1 MVARLGPRGLDAVLA
16 QGVDP
21 LAVPAQL
28 VEPAAAPAVALAVSP
43 VGVQEDAAPMFR
55 SHAVSF
61 GLTFKEAELCPLRS
75 RFLLQQ
81 PSLPRSSASGGP
93 PNSCRREFSD
103 QRTHIPL
110 ERWAQ
115 RAVVESRCRV
125 IEREEGRAERK
136 PHPTI
141 QRVPVDCGDLRV
153 WGEGAEGVPAER
165 SDHHWAQKSKLALQE
180 RCAGG
185 DLLRCW
191 VTVLGW
197 AALHYIQYEYI
208 LSRTPSEPEE
218 EIEKLSGCPNE
229 RSTHRILTR
238 SRGLSDEEQL
248 GVCTPLARD
257 AVRSR

>member
-1 MVARLGPRGLDAVLA
+1 VVARLGLRGPDAVLA

-93 PNSCRREFSD
+93 PNPCRREFPD

-110 ERWAQ
+110 ERWTQ
-115 RAVVESRCRV
+115 RAVVERRCGV
-125 IEREEGRAERK
+125 VEREEGRAERK
-136 PHPTI
+136 PHPAL

-153 WGEGAEGVPAER
+153 RGEGAEGVTAER
-165 SDHHWAQKSKLALQE
+165 SNHHGVQKSELPLKE
-180 RCAGG
+180 WRTGG
-185 DLLRCW
+185 DLLGCW
-191 VTVLGW
+191 VTVLRW
-197 AALHYIQYEYI
+197 AALHHIEYEYI

-229 RSTHRILTR
+229 RSTDCIFARTR
-238 SRGLSDEEQL
+238 SLSDKEQL
-248 GVCTPLARD
+248 GARAPLAWD
-257 AVRSR
+257 AASSR

>member
-1 MVARLGPRGLDAVLA
+1 MVARLGPRGPDAVLA
-16 QGVDP
+16 KGVDP

-28 VEPAAAPAVALAVSP
+28 VESAAAPAVAPAVSP

-93 PNSCRREFSD
+93 PIPCRREFTD
-103 QRTHIPL
+103 KRTHIPL
-110 ERWAQ
+110 KRWAQ
-115 RAVVESRCRV
+115 RAVVQRSCRV

-136 PHPTI
+136 PHPAR

-153 WGEGAEGVPAER
+153 RGEGAEGMTAER
-165 SDHHWAQKSKLALQE
+165 SNYHGIQKCELPFQE
-180 RCAGG
+180 LRTGG
-185 DLLRCW
+185 DLLGCW
-191 VTVLGW
+191 VTVLRW
-197 AALHYIQYEYI
+197 AALHHIEYEYI

-218 EIEKLSGCPNE
+218 EIEKLSGCPDE
-229 RSTHRILTR
+229 RSTDCIFARTR
-238 SRGLSDEEQL
+238 SLSDEKQL
-248 GVCTPLARD
+248 GARAPLAWD
-257 AVRSR
+257 AAYSR

>member
-1 MVARLGPRGLDAVLA
+1 MARLGPRGPDAVLA

-28 VEPAAAPAVALAVSP
+28 VEAAAAPAGAPADVRE
-43 VGVQEDAAPMFR
+43 GAAPKFR

-93 PNSCRREFSD
+93 PNTCRREFSD

-115 RAVVESRCRV
+115 RAVVERRSGV
-125 IEREEGRAERK
+125 VEREEGRAERK
-136 PHPTI
+136 PNPTF
-141 QRVPVDCGDLRV
+141 QWVPVDCGDLRV
-153 WGEGAEGVPAER
+153 WGEGAEGVTAER
-165 SDHHWAQKSKLALQE
+165 CNDHGVQESELALQE

-185 DLLRCW
+185 DLLGCW
-191 VTVLGW
+191 VAVLGW
-197 AALHYIQYEYI
+197 AALHHIQHEYI
-208 LSRTPSEPEE
+208 LSRAPSEPEE

-229 RSTHRILTR
+229 RSTDCIFART
-238 SRGLSDEEQL
+238 RGLSDEEQL
-248 GVCTPLARD
+248 GARAPLAWD
-257 AVRSR
+257 AASS

>member
-1 MVARLGPRGLDAVLA
+1 MARLGPRGPDAVLA

-28 VEPAAAPAVALAVSP
+28 VEAAAAPAGAPADVRE
-43 VGVQEDAAPMFR
+43 GAAPKFR

-93 PNSCRREFSD
+93 PNTCRREFSD

-115 RAVVESRCRV
+115 RAVVERCSGV
-125 IEREEGRAERK
+125 VEREEGRAERK
-136 PHPTI
+136 PNPTF
-141 QRVPVDCGDLRV
+141 QWVPVDCGDLRV
-153 WGEGAEGVPAER
+153 WGEGAEGMTAER
-165 SDHHWAQKSKLALQE
+165 SDHHRAQKSELAFKE

-185 DLLRCW
+185 DLLGCW
-191 VTVLGW
+191 VAVLGW
-197 AALHYIQYEYI
+197 AALHHIQHEYI
-208 LSRTPSEPEE
+208 LSRAPSEPEE

-229 RSTHRILTR
+229 RSTDCIFART
-238 SRGLSDEEQL
+238 RGLSDEEQL
-248 GVCTPLARD
+248 GARAPLAWD
-257 AVRSR
+257 AASS

>member
-1 MVARLGPRGLDAVLA
+1 VVARLGLRGPDAVLA

-93 PNSCRREFSD
+93 PIPCRREFTD
-103 QRTHIPL
+103 KRTHIPL
-110 ERWAQ
+110 KRWAQ
-115 RAVVESRCRV
+115 RAVVQRSCRV
-125 IEREEGRAERK
+125 VEREEGRAERK
-136 PHPTI
+136 PHPAL

-153 WGEGAEGVPAER
+153 RGEGAEGMTAER
-165 SDHHWAQKSKLALQE
+165 SNYHGIQKCELPFQE
-180 RCAGG
+180 LRTGG
-185 DLLRCW
+185 DLLGCW
-191 VTVLGW
+191 VTVLRW
-197 AALHYIQYEYI
+197 AALHYIQHEYI
-208 LSRTPSEPEE
+208 LSRTPCEPEE
-218 EIEKLSGCPNE
+218 GIEKLAGCPNE
-229 RSTHRILTR
+229 RSTDCIFARTR
-238 SRGLSDEEQL
+238 SLSDEKQL
-248 GVCTPLARD
+248 GARAPLAWD
-257 AVRSR
+257 AAYSR

>member
-1 MVARLGPRGLDAVLA
+1 MARLGPRGPDAVLA

-81 PSLPRSSASGGP
+81 PSLPRSSASGDP
-93 PNSCRREFSD
+93 PNTCRREFSD
-103 QRTHIPL
+103 ERTHIPL

-141 QRVPVDCGDLRV
+141 QRIPVDCGDLRV

-165 SDHHWAQKSKLALQE
+165 SDHHWAQKSELALQE

-197 AALHYIQYEYI
+197 AALHHIQDKYI

-229 RSTHRILTR
+229 RSTDCIFARTR
-238 SRGLSDEEQL
+238 RLSDKEQL
-248 GVCTPLARD
+248 GARAPLAWD
-257 AVRSR
+257 TAISR

>member
-1 MVARLGPRGLDAVLA
+1 MVARLGPRGPDAVLA

-28 VEPAAAPAVALAVSP
+28 VEAAAAPAGAPADVRE
-43 VGVQEDAAPMFR
+43 GAAPKFR

-81 PSLPRSSASGGP
+81 PSLPRSSASEGP
-93 PNSCRREFSD
+93 PNPCRRELSD

-115 RAVVESRCRV
+115 RAVVERCSGV
-125 IEREEGRAERK
+125 VEREEGRAERK
-136 PHPTI
+136 PNPTF
-141 QRVPVDCGDLRV
+141 QWVPVDCGDLRV
-153 WGEGAEGVPAER
+153 WGEGAEGVTAER
-165 SDHHWAQKSKLALQE
+165 SNHHGAQKSELALQE

-185 DLLRCW
+185 DLLGCW
-191 VTVLGW
+191 VAVLGW
-197 AALHYIQYEYI
+197 AALHHIQHEYI
-208 LSRTPSEPEE
+208 LSRAPSEPEE

-229 RSTHRILTR
+229 RSTDCIFART
-238 SRGLSDEEQL
+238 RGLSDEEQL
-248 GVCTPLARD
+248 GARAPLAWD
-257 AVRSR
+257 AASS

>member
-1 MVARLGPRGLDAVLA
+1 
-16 QGVDP
+16 
-21 LAVPAQL
+21 
-28 VEPAAAPAVALAVSP
+28 
-43 VGVQEDAAPMFR
+43 MFR

-93 PNSCRREFSD
+93 SIPCRREFSD

-110 ERWAQ
+110 KRWAQ
-115 RAVVESRCRV
+115 RAVVKSRCRV
-125 IEREEGRAERK
+125 VEREERCAERK
-136 PHPTI
+136 PDPTI
-141 QRVPVDCGDLRV
+141 QRVPVDCRDLRV

-180 RCAGG
+180 RCAGC

-191 VTVLGW
+191 VTVLRW
-197 AALHYIQYEYI
+197 AALHHIEYEYI

-218 EIEKLSGCPNE
+218 EIEKLSGCPDE
-229 RSTHRILTR
+229 RSTDCIFARTR
-238 SRGLSDEEQL
+238 SLSDKEQL
-248 GVCTPLARD
+248 GARAPLAWD
-257 AVRSR
+257 AASSR